1 MKCST
6 EGRLLRRIRHMN
18 GYERVSHGQVIGAG
32 EAQQP
37 HRIRIGGILSR
48 FHALL
53 VLPLAGLLGA
63 CSTVVLAP
71 AGDIAIQQRDILLQ
85 SVVLMLIIILPVM
98 ALIVVFAWRY
108 RSGNR
113 DAAYHPDWG
122 HSVHLEL
129 VIWSAPLFIIICL
142 GAITWAGTHLL
153 DPYRPLDRLDA
164 GTPVAAEQKP
174 LVVNV
179 VALDWKWLFIYPE
192 LGVGAVNELAAPVDR
207 PIDFRITASSV
218 MNSFYIPALA
228 GQIYAMPGMR
238 TQLHAVINEPGQYK
252 GFSANYSGAGF
263 SGMHFTFHGLSDGEF
278 DSWVALAKSN
288 GATLDRAG
296 YLELEKPSQNEPVRT
311 FASVEPGL
319 FEAIVNLCVD
329 PARMCMNDM
338 MAIDAKGGLGLAGAR
353 NTLPLAADARGGRGA
368 VFGPA
373 ASFVASICN
382 SDDPAG
388 LKALGAAAAPS
399 ALLLRDDM
407 VGPMP
412 PLLNRVPPAGASQS

>member
-1 MKCST
+1 
-6 EGRLLRRIRHMN
+6 MN
-18 GYERVSHGQVIGAG
+18 RYERQKLGRIVGAG
-32 EAQQP
+32 EASTS
-37 HRIRIGGILSR
+37 HGRRFGAMSR
-48 FHALL
+48 RFRAVL

-71 AGDIAIQQRDILLQ
+71 AGDIAIQQRDILFQ
-85 SVVLMLIIILPVM
+85 SVVLMLIIMLPVM
-98 ALIVVFAWRY
+98 ALTVLFAWRY

-113 DAAYHPDWG
+113 DATYEPDWG

-129 VIWSAPLFIIICL
+129 VIWSAPLLIIICL

-153 DPYRPLDRLDA
+153 DPYRPLDRLGA
-164 GTPVAAEQKP
+164 GTPVATERKP

-207 PIDFRITASSV
+207 PIDFRISASSV

-238 TQLHAVINEPGQYK
+238 TELHAVINEPGEYK

-263 SGMHFTFHGLSDGEF
+263 SGMYFTFHGMSDGDF
-278 DSWVALAKSN
+278 DAWVATAKSN
-288 GATLDRAG
+288 GTTLDRAA
-296 YLELEKPSQNEPVRT
+296 YLELEKPSQNEPPRP

-319 FEAIVNLCVD
+319 FEAIVNMCVD

-338 MAIDAKGGLGLAGAR
+338 MAIDAQGGLGLAGAR
-353 NTLPLAADARGGRGA
+353 NTLPLAADAKGGRRA

-373 ASFVASICN
+373 PAYVASICS
-382 SDDPAG
+382 SDDPTG
-388 LKALGAAAAPS
+388 LKVAGATQAPS
-399 ALLLRDDM
+399 ALLLRDDIS
-407 VGPMP
+407 VPMLP
-412 PLLNRVPPAGASQS
+412 SLRVNPVPPAGASQS

>member
-1 MKCST
+1 MS
-6 EGRLLRRIRHMN
+6 
-18 GYERVSHGQVIGAG
+18 IG
-32 EAQQP
+32 P
-37 HRIRIGGILSR
+37 NLRIGGILSR
-48 FHALL
+48 FRALL
-53 VLPLAGLLGA
+53 VLPLVGLLGA

-71 AGDIAIQQRDILLQ
+71 AGDIAIQQRDILFQ

-98 ALIVVFAWRY
+98 ALTVLFAWRY
-108 RSGNR
+108 RSSNR
-113 DAAYHPDWG
+113 DATYAPDWG

-129 VIWSAPLFIIICL
+129 VIWSAPLLIIICL

-164 GTPVAAEQKP
+164 GTPVAADQEP

-179 VALDWKWLFIYPE
+179 VALDWKWLFIYPD

-207 PIDFRITASSV
+207 PIDFRISASSV

-238 TQLHAVINEPGQYK
+238 TQLHAVINKSGEYE

-263 SGMHFTFHGLSDGEF
+263 SGMRFTFHGLSDSEF
-278 DSWVALAKSN
+278 ESWVALAKSN
-288 GATLDRAG
+288 GTTLDRTA
-296 YLELEKPSQNEPVRT
+296 YLELERPSQNEPVRT
-311 FASVEPGL
+311 FSSVEPGL

-329 PARMCMNDM
+329 PAKMCMDDM
-338 MAIDAKGGLGLAGAR
+338 MAIDAQGGLGLAGTR
-353 NTLPLAADARGGRGA
+353 NMLPLAADAKDGRRA

-373 ASFVASICN
+373 PSYVASICS

-388 LKALGAAAAPS
+388 LKASAATTAPS
-399 ALLLRDDM
+399 ALLLRDYI
-407 VGPMP
+407 VGPMR
-412 PLLNRVPPAGASQS
+412 PLLNQLPPAGASQS

>member
-1 MKCST
+1 
-6 EGRLLRRIRHMN
+6 
-18 GYERVSHGQVIGAG
+18 
-32 EAQQP
+32 
-37 HRIRIGGILSR
+37 
-48 FHALL
+48 
-53 VLPLAGLLGA
+53 
-63 CSTVVLAP
+63 VVLAP
-71 AGDIAIQQRDILLQ
+71 AGDIAIQQRDILFQ

-98 ALIVVFAWRY
+98 ALIVLFAWRY
-108 RSGNR
+108 RSGNK
-113 DAAYHPDWG
+113 DATYEPDWG

-129 VIWSAPLFIIICL
+129 VIWSAPLLIIICL

-153 DPYRPLDRLDA
+153 DPYRPLDRLAA
-164 GTPVAAEQKP
+164 GTAVSAEEKP

-207 PIDFRITASSV
+207 PIDFRISASSV

-238 TQLHAVINEPGQYK
+238 TQLHAVINEPGEYK
-252 GFSANYSGAGF
+252 GISANYSGAGF
-263 SGMHFTFHGLSDGEF
+263 SGMYFTFHGMSDSDF
-278 DSWVALAKSN
+278 DEWIAAAKN
-288 GATLDRAG
+288 TGTTLDRSG
-296 YLELEKPSQNEPVRT
+296 YLELEKPSQNEPPRQ

-338 MAIDAKGGLGLAGAR
+338 MAIDARGGLGLAGAR
-353 NTLPLAADARGGRGA
+353 NTLPLAADAKGGRRA

-373 ASFVASICN
+373 PAYVASICS

-388 LKALGAAAAPS
+388 LKASAAMGAPS
-399 ALLLRDDM
+399 ALLLRDDIA
-407 VGPMP
+407 GPRP
-412 PLLNRVPPAGASQS
+412 PLLDRLAPAGASQS